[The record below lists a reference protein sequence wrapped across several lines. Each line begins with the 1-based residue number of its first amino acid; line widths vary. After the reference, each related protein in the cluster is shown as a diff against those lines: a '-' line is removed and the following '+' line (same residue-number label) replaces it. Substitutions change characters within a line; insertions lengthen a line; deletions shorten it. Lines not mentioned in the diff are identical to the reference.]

1 MTIEDIKS
9 KYCVSQADAIGD
21 YKYFNVFVKFDGISI
36 EKVRAKNPDEAGRFA
51 VRNVKDRCS
60 GVTGNANV
68 NAKVSKT
75 ELA

>member
-1 MTIEDIKS
+1 MTLDEIKA
-9 KYCVSQADAIGD
+9 KYGVAQNDAIGD
-21 YKYFNVFVKFDGISI
+21 LKYFEVSVKFDGISI
-36 EKVRAKNPDEAGRFA
+36 ERVRAKNADEAGRFA

-60 GVTGNANV
+60 GVSGNANV